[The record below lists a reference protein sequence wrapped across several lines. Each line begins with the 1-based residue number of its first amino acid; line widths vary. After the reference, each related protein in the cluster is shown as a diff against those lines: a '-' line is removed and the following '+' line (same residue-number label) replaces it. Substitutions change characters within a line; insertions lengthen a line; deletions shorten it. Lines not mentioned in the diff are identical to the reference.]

1 LDVVVASA
9 MVVELQEQL
18 LALER
23 ELGSREGTFMGW
35 EDGMLFF
42 ECTLGRARTEVD
54 TECD

>member
-1 LDVVVASA
+1 VVVASA
-9 MVVELQEQL
+9 MAVELQEQL
-18 LALER
+18 LARER